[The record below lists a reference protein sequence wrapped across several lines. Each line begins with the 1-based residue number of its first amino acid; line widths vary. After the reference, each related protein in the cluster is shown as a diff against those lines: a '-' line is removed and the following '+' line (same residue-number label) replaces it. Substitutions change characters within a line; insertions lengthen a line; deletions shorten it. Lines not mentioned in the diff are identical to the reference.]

1 MESDAI
7 GQASAGWNWLVANS
21 MNVLYAIIIII
32 LALLVA
38 GFAKRMIVR
47 IANANAAL
55 DDTLFEFLGSLARYA
70 ILAFAGLMVLER
82 FGITTT
88 SLVALIGAAGLA
100 IGLALQGTLS
110 NLAAG
115 VMLLLFRPFKVGD
128 FIDGAGVFGK
138 VDTISLFT
146 TDLVTF
152 DNQQIIVPNSELW
165 GTKIVNHSHFGERGV
180 DLTFGVSYG
189 TDLGK
194 AEKAIRKVLSSHEFV
209 LDTPEPFIAVDRLNE
224 SSVDFLVRPFC
235 KGEHYFDLRYSL
247 PQLVKEEF
255 DRQKIEIP
263 FRHRKIIMAK

>member
-1 MESDAI
+1 MENEAI
-7 GQASAGWNWLVANS
+7 EQASAGWAWLTANA
-21 MNVLYAIIIII
+21 MNVLYAIIII
-32 LALLVA
+32 LVA
-38 GFAKRMIVR
+38 FWIAGFVKKMITR
-47 IANANAAL
+47 IANANESL
-55 DDTLFEFLGSLARYA
+55 DDTLFEFLGSLARYT
-70 ILAFAGLMVLER
+70 ILAFAGIMVLER
-82 FGITTT
+82 FGVTTT

-138 VDTISLFT
+138 VETITLFT

-152 DNQQIIVPNSELW
+152 DNQQIIIPNSELW
-165 GTKIVNHSHFGERGV
+165 GTKLTNHSHYEVRGV
-180 DLTFGVSYG
+180 DMVFGVSYD
-189 TDLGK
+189 TDLKK
-194 AEKAIRKVLSSHEFV
+194 AEQAIRTVLEKHEHV
-209 LDTPEPFIAVDRLNE
+209 IAEPEPFIAVDKLND

-235 KGEHYFDLRYSL
+235 QGEHYFDLRYSL

-263 FRHRKIIMAK
+263 FPHRKVIMAK

>member
-1 MESDAI
+1 MENEAI
-7 GQASAGWNWLVANS
+7 EQASAGWSWFVSNS
-21 MNVLYAIIIII
+21 MNVLYAIAIIVVALF
-32 LALLVA
+32 LAKL
-38 GFAKRMIVR
+38 AKRFIVQ
-47 IANANAAL
+47 IANSKPSL
-55 DDTLFEFLGSLARYA
+55 DDTLFEFLGSLVFYI
-70 ILAFAGLMVLER
+70 ILVFAGLMVLER

-138 VDTISLFT
+138 VDAISLFT

-152 DNQQIIVPNSELW
+152 DNQQIIIPNSELW
-165 GTKIVNHSHFGERGV
+165 GTKLINHSHFEDRGV

-189 TDLGK
+189 TDLKK
-194 AEKAIRKVLSSHEFV
+194 AEKAIRKVLSAHDKV
-209 LDTPEPFIAVDRLNE
+209 LETPEPFIAVDKLND

-263 FRHRKIIMAK
+263 FPHRKVIMAK

>member
-1 MESDAI
+1 MESDAMS
-7 GQASAGWNWLVANS
+7 QASAGWAWLTSNA
-21 MNVLYAIIIII
+21 MNVLYAIIII
-32 LALLVA
+32 LVAFWVA
-38 GFAKRMIVR
+38 GFIKKLITR
-47 IANANAAL
+47 IANSNEAL
-55 DDTLFEFLGSLARYA
+55 DNTLFEFLGSLARYT
-70 ILAFAGLMVLER
+70 ILAFAGIMVLER
-82 FGITTT
+82 FGVTTT

-138 VDTISLFT
+138 VETITLFT

-152 DNQQIIVPNSELW
+152 DNQQIIIPNSELW
-165 GTKIVNHSHFGERGV
+165 GTKLINHSHYDVRGV
-180 DLTFGVSYG
+180 DMIFGVSYG
-189 TDLGK
+189 TDLKK
-194 AEKAIRKVLSSHEFV
+194 AEKAIRSVLEKHEHVLS
-209 LDTPEPFIAVDRLNE
+209 DPEPFIAVDKLNE

-235 KGEHYFDLRYSL
+235 QGEHYFDVRYSL

-263 FRHRKIIMAK
+263 FPHRKVIMAK